1 MLNKIIHTLGSRFII
16 VILSLGMLII
26 TTKILGAEVK
36 GEISLLILNLSIVS
50 IISGF
55 LGGPALV
62 YLASRESVRNI
73 LRINLIWSII
83 ASSAATFLLYESEM
97 LQFIEPIRFFRMG
110 LMESLIATNL
120 MLLLGKERV
129 QRHNVIQVLKVI
141 ATLLPL
147 IILIEYVGKTSA
159 AFIYAY
165 EISLVLSLIASI
177 WSIKSFIKS
186 DPFGG
191 SILQSIQSCL
201 KFGALVQLG
210 NVTQL
215 FNYRLSYYF
224 LEILISPPQLALIRI
239 GIYSASMQVA
249 ESLWQFTRSVNTV
262 QYSSVA
268 NIKDRA
274 AGLKLSLQLVRLNYS
289 VTLIGVILILLVPIS
304 LFEMA
309 FGAEFGEI
317 KNHFLYLSPGIVAL
331 AFGGA
336 INHFFAGVGDHR
348 YNTINSVLGFLITL
362 CIVYPL
368 VSRLGTIG
376 AAVGA
381 SVVYLIQAAI
391 QVWFLK
397 RSDGI
402 EFSSFYLTAS
412 DLSALSNK
420 LKEVW
425 NRISSKS

>member
-16 VILSLGMLII
+16 VMLSLGLLVI

-73 LRINLIWSII
+73 LGINIIWSIV
-83 ASSAATFLLYESEM
+83 AAGGVTFILYESEM
-97 LQFIEPIRFFRMG
+97 LTFIEPFRFFRMG
-110 LMESLIATNL
+110 LMESLVATNL
-120 MLLLGKERV
+120 MLLLGRERI
-129 QRHNVIQVLKVI
+129 QTHNFLQVLKVL
-141 ATLLPL
+141 ATLIPL
-147 IILIEYVGKTSA
+147 LFFIDLVGKTA
-159 AFIYAY
+159 ASFISAY
-165 EISLVLSLIASI
+165 EASLVLTLITSI
-177 WSIKSFIKS
+177 WSIRSFIRS
-186 DPFGG
+186 DIYAG
-191 SILQSIQSCL
+191 SIKQSIRSCL
-201 KFGALVQLG
+201 KYGALVQLG
-210 NVTQL
+210 SVAQL
-215 FNYRLSYYF
+215 FNYRLSYYL

-262 QYSSVA
+262 QYASVA
-268 NIKDRA
+268 NMRERA

-289 VTLIGVILILLVPIS
+289 VTLIGVIIILIIPIS
-304 LFEMA
+304 VFEFA

-317 KNHFLYLSPGIVAL
+317 KNHFLYLSPGIIAL

-336 INHFFAGVGDHR
+336 INHFFAGVGDHK
-348 YNTINSVLGFLITL
+348 YNTINSIIGFTITL

-381 SVVYLIQAAI
+381 SVVYVTQAAI
-391 QVWFLK
+391 QVWFL
-397 RSDGI
+397 RRTDGI
-402 EFSSFYLTAS
+402 YLSSFYLTSS
-412 DLSALSNK
+412 DLFAMTNK
-420 LKEVW
+420 LKDVW